1 MTKEGLFPKIIEK
14 DINLENI
21 NIQFF
26 SKWVEEKIA
35 EILGFE
41 DEIVIGFINNVLE
54 TSKAEKKKIPGKK
67 FQLELTGFLEKK
79 TPAFVE
85 ELWTLLLDAQDQSS
99 GIPSVVIER
108 KKREILER
116 EERNSNRDEQPRE
129 ARGEGVVPRERE
141 RERRRS
147 PSPRRRDR
155 DRRDRDR
162 RDENRSRIYGRDR
175 AGSRSRS
182 RERRDRDRRRDRSRE
197 RDQGRRSLRGR
208 SRSWSP
214 ERRRF
219 SSHERHRRHRS
230 PSDSEDSGVERGK
243 GEEKAGSGE
252 DDN

>member
-85 ELWTLLLDAQDQSS
+85 ELWTLLLDAQHQSS

-141 RERRRS
+141 RRRS
-147 PSPRRRDR
+147 PSPRCRDR

-175 AGSRSRS
+175 ARSRSRS

-252 DDN
+252 DEN

>member
-14 DINLENI
+14 DVNLEKI

-41 DEIVIGFINNVLE
+41 DEIVIGFINNILE
-54 TSKAEKKKIPGKK
+54 TSKAEKKKIPGKR

-85 ELWTLLLDAQDQSS
+85 ELWTLLLDAQEQSS

-116 EERNSNRDEQPRE
+116 EERTQVKQSHDQRGSNRPTAQGSDDETDDHHDIRDRKDRE
-129 ARGEGVVPRERE
+129 PG

-147 PSPRRRDR
+147 SSPRRGERDSR
-155 DRRDRDR
+155 GAD
-162 RDENRSRIYGRDR
+162 RSRIYGRDR
-175 AGSRSRS
+175 SVSRSCSRERRHRERHRGERRREISRDREERRGPFRDRSRSRS
-182 RERRDRDRRRDRSRE
+182 RERRRSRPEDDRRRY
-197 RDQGRRSLRGR
+197 R
-208 SRSWSP
+208 SRSTS
-214 ERRRF
+214 
-219 SSHERHRRHRS
+219 
-230 PSDSEDSGVERGK
+230 
-243 GEEKAGSGE
+243 
-252 DDN
+252 